1 MQDIIE
7 FEKNYKGSDEE
18 RQDLIKLYVQHE
30 GDMDAITAAAMCC
43 TQEDEPRIV
52 SLIQAAIDKREAPAY
67 SAFVQETEQK
77 RKSRKK
83 RVWEGGSLQ

>member
-7 FEKNYKGSDEE
+7 FEKNYKDSEEE
-18 RQDLIKLYVQHE
+18 RQDLLKLYVQNE

-52 SLIQAAIDKREAPAY
+52 NLIQSAIDKREVPVY

-77 RKSRKK
+77 KKSRKK
-83 RVWEGGSLQ
+83 RVWEDN